1 MLQLKTIFGRQLRE
15 ARRAKGITQAVLAE
29 RIDRS
34 LEMVGR
40 LERGEIAPSFE
51 TIERLVSELGVHP
64 GFLFGGDV
72 KEAPRGSKQLAAGI
86 EALYQLNEHDLARAV
101 RLIKAL

>member
-1 MLQLKTIFGRQLRE
+1 MPQLKTIFGRQLRE
-15 ARRAKGITQAVLAE
+15 ARRSKGMTQAALAE

-51 TIERLVSELGVHP
+51 TIERLVAELDVPP

-72 KEAPRGSKQLAAGI
+72 GTGHKGSELLAEGI
-86 EALYQLNEHDLARAV
+86 EALYHLGDQDLARAV

>member
-15 ARRAKGITQAVLAE
+15 ARRAKGMTQAALAE

-51 TIERLVSELGVHP
+51 TIERLVSELEVSP
-64 GFLFGGDV
+64 GYLFGG
-72 KEAPRGSKQLAAGI
+72 EANKMSKGSDLLTAGV

-101 RLIKAL
+101 RLLKAL